1 MNEITDCQLASTSA
15 MVVAQVMDDLNSM
28 KNGTIRKRELKKA
41 LLTFNDEYQ
50 AEFDVDSIVQEVF
63 KDNVTLDR
71 SIIRREMKKNLD
83 VQDSVTAEP
92 IPDQI
97 MRQLESIPNAIITFQ
112 DLNGAIEQV
121 RKENGIFLTQAET
134 SSMVESIFNS
144 ADDMHTGSVTRA

>member
-1 MNEITDCQLASTSA
+1 MNEITESELPSTSA

-63 KDNVTLDR
+63 KDKTTLDR

-83 VQDSVTAEP
+83 VQDSITAEP
-92 IPDQI
+92 IPD
-97 MRQLESIPNAIITFQ
+97 
-112 DLNGAIEQV
+112 
-121 RKENGIFLTQAET
+121 
-134 SSMVESIFNS
+134 
-144 ADDMHTGSVTRA
+144 